1 MAIGVLT
8 VRPGSAITAPRLDQ
22 DTITIDGAE
31 LPVRGLMLRLTQP
44 FNLSGHPAL
53 VMPCGT
59 RERLPVSLQL
69 VGQRSNTRALLDV
82 AATVEAAIR

>member
-1 MAIGVLT
+1 
-8 VRPGSAITAPRLDQ
+8 
-22 DTITIDGAE
+22 
-31 LPVRGLMLRLTQP
+31 MLRLSQP

-59 RERLPVSLQL
+59 TKEHLPVSLQL

-82 AATVEAAIR
+82 GATIEAAIR